1 MTRPLVARRPWWWS
15 AALVAIAIATMGCAA
30 SQKAAQKDPQKC
42 ERDPECAGKRGKSR
56 DCTTQCVDNIE
67 CMERCESIQ
76 RQVNP

>member
-1 MTRPLVARRPWWWS
+1 MNRWRASLVLVLAVLG
-15 AALVAIAIATMGCAA
+15 ALIAGCAA
-30 SQKAAQKDPQKC
+30 SERAAQKDPQKC
-42 ERDPECAGKRGKSR
+42 ERDPECAKKRGKSR